1 MIIVL
6 VYIGMMITI
15 DNMITNTIDNSTCLH
30 WYDDHLHLKV
40 SANVWRPVMWRANL
54 NILPFQNHHHA
65 PSHWYNWTHF
75 NYTQP
80 GLVEANPFNWPED
93 SHDSEYLSDSP
104 HLTFV
109 LGLASSNTSLNICY
123 HHCYHYHHYCR
134 PEYLILSLLLF
145 LFLHL
150 DIILTKESSVVT
162 SCRTSDMK

>member
-1 MIIVL
+1 MA
-6 VYIGMMITI
+6 MITI